1 MPSVGLLYDPLF
13 LRHDTGNHPESPER
27 LLAIRD
33 HLAATG
39 WLDRLVSIAPRPAT
53 PEQLTRVHTPEYLT
67 HLARAIPSAG
77 RAHLDPDTVLSP
89 HSLEAATLAAGGVCA
104 AADQVMRGAVSA
116 AFCAVRP
123 PGHHAE
129 SGRGMG
135 FCLYNHVAV
144 AARDLQARHGLRRI
158 AIIDWDVH
166 HGNGTQEIFYRDPSV
181 FYFSVHQYPHYPGT
195 GRPEEEGA
203 GEGKGFTLN
212 VPLPAGSGDEDY
224 LEVFRKVLRPALQKF
239 RPEFLLISAGFDAHR
254 EDPLAQMRLTET
266 GYYELTREILS
277 AALESGHRRLVSV
290 LEGGYH
296 LQALALSVEAHLRA
310 LMEDEVLPGAQHAN
324 D

>member
-1 MPSVGLLYDPLF
+1 MPSIGFLYDPLF
-13 LRHDTGNHPESPER
+13 LRHDTGNHPESAER
-27 LLAIRD
+27 LIAIRS
-33 HLAATG
+33 HLAAVG
-39 WLDRLVSIAPRPAT
+39 LLDRLIPLTPQQAT
-53 PEQLTRVHTPEYLT
+53 PEQLARVHTPEYLA
-67 HLARAIPSAG
+67 HLVRAVPSAG
-77 RAHLDPDTVLSP
+77 RAYLDPDTVLSP

-104 AADQVMRGAVSA
+104 AADQVLRGAVSA

-144 AARDLQARHGLRRI
+144 AARDLQARHGLRRV

-181 FYFSVHQYPHYPGT
+181 FYFSIHQYPHYPGT

-203 GEGKGFTLN
+203 GEGKGLTLN
-212 VPLPAGSGDEDY
+212 VPLPAGGGDEDY
-224 LEVFRKVLRPALQKF
+224 LEVFRKVLRPALRKF
-239 RPEFLLISAGFDAHR
+239 RPEFLLLSAGFDAHR

-266 GYYELTREILS
+266 GYYELTREILG
-277 AALESGHRRLVSV
+277 AAQESGHRRIVSV

-296 LQALALSVEAHLRA
+296 LQALARSVEAHLRA
-310 LMEDEVLPGAQHAN
+310 LMEHDALLHDQPIN

>member
-1 MPSVGLLYDPLF
+1 MPAIGLLYDPLF
-13 LRHDTGNHPESPER
+13 LRHDTGNHPESAER
-27 LLAIRD
+27 LIAITS
-33 HLAATG
+33 HLAAVG
-39 WLDRLVSIAPRPAT
+39 LLDRLIPIASQSAT
-53 PEQLTRVHTPEYLT
+53 PEQLARVHTPEYLA
-67 HLARAIPSAG
+67 HLARAVPSAG
-77 RAHLDPDTVLSP
+77 RAYLDPDTVLSP
-89 HSLEAATLAAGGVCA
+89 HSLEAASLAAGGVCA
-104 AADQVMRGAVSA
+104 AAEQVLRGAVSA

-181 FYFSVHQYPHYPGT
+181 FYFSIHQYPHYPGT

-212 VPLPAGSGDEDY
+212 APLPAGCGDEDY
-224 LEVFRKVLRPALQKF
+224 LEIFKKVLRPALQKF
-239 RPEFLLISAGFDAHR
+239 RPEFLLVSAGFDAHR

-266 GYYELTREILS
+266 VYYDLTREILG
-277 AALESGHRRLVSV
+277 AARESGHRRIVSV

-296 LQALALSVEAHLRA
+296 LQALARSVEAHLRA
-310 LMEDEVLPGAQHAN
+310 LMEHEALLHDQPSN